1 MKAQEPKI
9 RVMSKKHAKQAISV
23 FKKLNEVQKECRKAN
38 FRFAVRGS
46 EVVLD
51 LVQADLV
58 MAYLFEPSQKTE
70 ALFENE
76 KGQYTWKA
84 VPPKKAKKTHA
95 SK

>member
-1 MKAQEPKI
+1 MKAL
-9 RVMSKKHAKQAISV
+9 STKQATQVASV
-23 FKKLNEVQKECRKAN
+23 FKKLAAAHEECQKAGFSCAM
-38 FRFAVRGS
+38 RGI

-58 MAYLFEPSQKTE
+58 MANLFEPSQKTE

>member
-1 MKAQEPKI
+1 MKAL
-9 RVMSKKHAKQAISV
+9 STKQATQVASV
-23 FKKLNEVQKECRKAN
+23 FKSSLQPTRNARRLGSRVQCG
-38 FRFAVRGS
+38 GS
-46 EVVLD
+46 RSWLD

-58 MAYLFEPSQKTE
+58 MANLFEPSQKTE